1 MALGYL
7 AADLQLLEE
16 RVQRLE
22 RRAQRRLLRTTEN
35 PFDLTNNEFKE
46 LYRLT
51 PDLIFYLM
59 DALEPRFQR
68 TRITGL
74 SAEKQV
80 RKSLYFCFI
89 MTIMFI
95 VFKFLS
101 LLFLSLWY

>member
-7 AADLQLLEE
+7 AADLQLLDE

-22 RRAQRRLLRTTEN
+22 RRAQRRLLRSTEN

-59 DALEPRFQR
+59 DALKPRLQR

-74 SAEKQV
+74 SAEKQILSAV
-80 RKSLYFCFI
+80 RFYATGCFQRP
-89 MTIMFI
+89 
-95 VFKFLS
+95 VGEQ
-101 LLFLSLWY
+101 